1 MLINISSMK
10 IYFAGAIRGGR
21 DDAKLYEEI
30 IMYLRRKGQVLTE
43 HVGSQNL
50 DGMGEKGK
58 MDSAIYRRDIE
69 WLHSADVIIAEVT
82 TPSLGVGY
90 ELGIAEKLKK
100 PTLCLYHPS
109 EGKRLSAMINGN
121 KIFDCCEYNKIEE
134 VKLYI
139 DKFLNKLI

>member
-1 MLINISSMK
+1 MK

-30 IMYLRRKGQVLTE
+30 ITYLRRKGQVLTE
-43 HVGSQNL
+43 HIGSQNL
-50 DGMGEKGK
+50 DWMGEKGK
-58 MDSAIYRRDIE
+58 IDSAIYRRDIE
-69 WLHSADVIIAEVT
+69 WLQSADVIIAEVT

-100 PTLCLYHPS
+100 PTLCLYHPRK
-109 EGKRLSAMINGN
+109 GKRLSAMINGN